1 MAVARAWSIALTG
14 VEGRL
19 VEIEADIGAGL
30 PGTKVVGLPDAGV
43 REAKDRVRSAVRNTG
58 LSWPNSQLTLGLS
71 PANLP
76 KVGSAYDVGIAVA
89 VLAACGIVPPSKLS
103 GAVFIGELALDGRVR
118 PVRGVLPSLLT
129 ARAENMKVAVVPA
142 ESLPEAALVDG
153 IEVWGAERLS
163 EVIGWLRDLE
173 PLSSPPDVLPSRA
186 EPNAPDLADV
196 AGQAEARAALEV
208 AAAGGHHLLLIGPPG
223 VGKTMLARRL
233 PGLLPP
239 LSDDEA
245 LEVTAIHSI
254 DGSLRPGV
262 PLVRV
267 RPLVAPHH
275 SISLPALV
283 GGGSGIALPGAVSK
297 AHRGVLL
304 LDEACEFGVRR
315 LESLRTAL
323 EEGEVRLARTRG
335 VVVYPARFQ
344 LVLATNP
351 CPCAPAREQDCS
363 CSQNVRRRYIGKL
376 SGPLLDRVD
385 IRVHMRPLSAM
396 DCYAGRSLE
405 GTADVRAR
413 VVAARERAASRWSAH
428 GWRTNAEV
436 PGPSLRTEFALPRQA
451 TAGLERSLARG
462 ALTARG
468 ADRCLRLAWTLADL
482 AGLEAPTSEEVGL
495 ALDFR
500 ERVAA

>member
-1 MAVARAWSIALTG
+1 MTVARAWSIALSG
-14 VEGRL
+14 VNGRL

-30 PGTKVVGLPDAGV
+30 PGTKLVGLPDAGV

-58 LSWPNSQLTLGLS
+58 LAWPSTQVTLGMS

-89 VLAACGIVPPSKLS
+89 VLAASGIVPSTKLP
-103 GAVFIGELALDGRVR
+103 GTVLLGELALDGRIR
-118 PVRGVLPSLLT
+118 PVRGVLPSLLA
-129 ARAENMKVAVVPA
+129 ARSLGVKVAVVPE
-142 ESLPEAALVDG
+142 ESLAEAALVDG
-153 IEVWGAERLS
+153 IDVWGAGQLAD
-163 EVIGWLRDLE
+163 VLAWLRDLE
-173 PLSSPPDVLPSRA
+173 PLTPPP
-186 EPNAPDLADV
+186 EPLAARDEPPEVDLADV
-196 AGQAEARAALEV
+196 VGQPEAVWALQV
-208 AAAGGHHLLLIGPPG
+208 AAAGGHHLLLVGPPG

-245 LEVTAIHSI
+245 LEVTAVHSV
-254 DGSLRPGV
+254 DGSLRPGA

-267 RPLVAPHH
+267 PPLVAPHH

-283 GGGSGIALPGAVSK
+283 GGGSGIATPGAVSK

-304 LDEACEFGVRR
+304 LDEACEFGPHR

-323 EEGEVRLARTRG
+323 EEGEVRLARARG

-351 CPCAPAREQDCS
+351 CPCAPPREQDCT
-363 CSQNVRRRYIGKL
+363 CGHLGRRRYLGRL

-385 IRVHMRPLSAM
+385 IRVSMRPVQAM
-396 DCYAGRSLE
+396 DAYAGQPRD
-405 GTADVRAR
+405 GTSVVRER
-413 VVAARERAASRWSAH
+413 VMAARERAVWRWAEY
-428 GWRTNAEV
+428 GWRTNSEV
-436 PGPSLRTEFALPRQA
+436 PGPKLRSEFALARAVTEP
-451 TAGLERSLARG
+451 LERALQLG
-462 ALTARG
+462 LLTARG

-482 AGLEAPTSEEVGL
+482 EDLDRPGRDEVASALE
-495 ALDFR
+495 FR
-500 ERVAA
+500 EQVAV